1 MRNKSQYLVGLLV
14 NNSFQQGELQRCS
27 SGSILQLFLKKAC
40 RARSVATP
48 RETGVCPCEGDGRDG
63 RGVEGRDEAEEEEE
77 EDGRGVED
85 AGDDGLA
92 KRARCTRR

>member
-1 MRNKSQYLVGLLV
+1 M

-27 SGSILQLFLKKAC
+27 SGSILRLSLKKVC
-40 RARSVATP
+40 RARSVAAP
-48 RETGVCPCEGDGRDG
+48 RETGVCPCAGDGRDD
-63 RGVEGRDEAEEEEE
+63 RGVEGRDEAEAEA

-92 KRARCTRR
+92 KLARCRRR